1 MKQTQIEWGNSN
13 RPSRVPTL
21 NLWGNGDGGD
31 GDDVDDISSELLI
44 TLKDD
49 HEDDKA
55 DDLWK
60 KKTHKHHYFNPP
72 PATPSLYTQYRRM
85 TSWL

>member
-21 NLWGNGDGGD
+21 NMWGSGD
-31 GDDVDDISSELLI
+31 GDDGDDDDDDISSKLVV

-49 HEDDKA
+49 EDDKA
-55 DDLWK
+55 DDLMMRIIR
-60 KKTHKHHYFNPP
+60 
-72 PATPSLYTQYRRM
+72 LM
-85 TSWL
+85 I

>member
-21 NLWGNGDGGD
+21 NLWGNGDGDD
-31 GDDVDDISSELLI
+31 GCDDDDISSKLVV

-49 HEDDKA
+49 EDDKA
-55 DDLWK
+55 DDL
-60 KKTHKHHYFNPP
+60 
-72 PATPSLYTQYRRM
+72 
-85 TSWL
+85 

>member
-21 NLWGNGDGGD
+21 NMWGSGD
-31 GDDVDDISSELLI
+31 GDDDDDDISSKLVV

-49 HEDDKA
+49 EDDKA
-55 DDLWK
+55 DDL
-60 KKTHKHHYFNPP
+60 
-72 PATPSLYTQYRRM
+72 
-85 TSWL
+85 

>member
-21 NLWGNGDGGD
+21 NRWGSGD
-31 GDDVDDISSELLI
+31 GDDGDYDDDDISSKLVV

-49 HEDDKA
+49 EDDKA
-55 DDLWK
+55 DDL
-60 KKTHKHHYFNPP
+60 
-72 PATPSLYTQYRRM
+72 
-85 TSWL
+85 

>member
-21 NLWGNGDGGD
+21 NMWGNGDG
-31 GDDVDDISSELLI
+31 DDDDISSKQVI
-44 TLKDD
+44 ILKDD

-55 DDLWK
+55 DDL
-60 KKTHKHHYFNPP
+60 
-72 PATPSLYTQYRRM
+72 
-85 TSWL
+85 